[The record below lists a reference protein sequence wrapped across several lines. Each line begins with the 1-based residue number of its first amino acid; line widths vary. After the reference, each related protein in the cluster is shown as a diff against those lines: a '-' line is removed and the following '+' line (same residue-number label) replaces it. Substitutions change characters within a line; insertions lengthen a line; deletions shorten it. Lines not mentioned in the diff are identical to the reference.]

1 MRFSLSKTSP
11 PRHSRPGH
19 SGKAR
24 FCAIIAVCASLLFA
38 LTASAAPRE
47 KLYNRPYAD
56 QKRLHLGFSVGA
68 HFQDLSF
75 THNGLVTPD
84 GQRWV
89 AEVPSFSP
97 GFCVNV
103 LGDLRLHKYLNLRL
117 TPGIFFGSK
126 TVTMIDY
133 NATPGVT
140 SNPDDENFVPTTAI
154 QDIKSCYVVV
164 PLDLKIS
171 GDRLA
176 NTRPYV
182 TAGAMAAFDV
192 SKKRSSYLMFNPGDV
207 YLTVGLGCD
216 FYLPFFKFIPEIK
229 FCFGLTDILRHE
241 RPDLDLDPHT
251 FKITQSLSKVKS
263 NMVVVNFYFE

>member
-1 MRFSLSKTSP
+1 MTFQN
-11 PRHSRPGH
+11 RHIS
-19 SGKAR
+19 
-24 FCAIIAVCASLLFA
+24 SLLTVVA
-38 LTASAAPRE
+38 IMLLSLLSAPCAWGAPRE

-75 THNGLVTPD
+75 THNGFVAPD

-117 TPGIFFGSK
+117 TPGMYFGSK
-126 TVTMIDY
+126 TVKMMDFNADQSAPVGGDGENLIPV
-133 NATPGVT
+133 NAT
-140 SNPDDENFVPTTAI
+140 
-154 QDIKSCYVVV
+154 QDIKSAYVVV
-164 PLDLKIS
+164 PIDLKIS
-171 GDRLA
+171 GDRMG

-192 SKKRSSYLMFNPGDV
+192 SKKRSDYLMFNPADV
-207 YLTVGLGCD
+207 YLTIGLGCD

-229 FCFGLTDILRHE
+229 FCFGLTDILRHD
-241 RPDLDLDPHT
+241 RPDLDLDPDT
-251 FKITQSLSKVKS
+251 FKMTQSLSKVKS
-263 NMVVVNFYFE
+263 NMVVINFYFE